1 MCYEGT
7 HCLVSIADKVD
18 FKPTLVTKDKGD
30 GSVWYQWEHIS
41 GETNTE

>member
-30 GSVWYQWEHIS
+30 GFSVVSMGTDLGGDKY
-41 GETNTE
+41 